1 MKHVYVVSHVD
12 GVVTEVSVFPGRQ
25 ETRGWWS
32 NGCSELK
39 QAERANRSRYSRD
52 LQKDAGGW
60 HWKQEQETDEK
71 LVWHVFPV
79 SAVLQSMAG
88 CPGEKG
94 WRVAHGNG
102 IHIDLAW
109 AKFSRVI
116 VDDGLFST
124 MPH

>member
-1 MKHVYVVSHVD
+1 M
-12 GVVTEVSVFPGRQ
+12 
-25 ETRGWWS
+25 
-32 NGCSELK
+32 
-39 QAERANRSRYSRD
+39 
-52 LQKDAGGW
+52 
-60 HWKQEQETDEK
+60 
-71 LVWHVFPV
+71 WHVFPV

-94 WRVAHGNG
+94 WRVAHDNG